1 MDLDEIKKKLYLR
14 LEFSDSNDEETYQEQ
29 INEVR
34 NKYPDEGWRIP
45 EGYTNEITNINN
57 NKLRKIRTNLN
68 DDDGFNEL
76 YKELNNLKANKER
89 KEQKLRQLIPPN
101 KPNLRQQLYSYI
113 SRSENSAN
121 NEIKNFENN
130 ALMLQNEINNLNR
143 IIIDL
148 EKLKPIYDETKT
160 NGGKRKSRRNEKNK
174 KSKKNHRKIKSS
186 SKFVQR
192 KI

>member
-121 NEIKNFENN
+121 N
-130 ALMLQNEINNLNR
+130 
-143 IIIDL
+143 
-148 EKLKPIYDETKT
+148 
-160 NGGKRKSRRNEKNK
+160 
-174 KSKKNHRKIKSS
+174 
-186 SKFVQR
+186 
-192 KI
+192 